1 MIHQK
6 GDTAVEADAGR
17 PFIMHLLA
25 GILLTACLFM
35 AARLL
40 FIPALNPEIL
50 SSLFHEHADTG
61 ASGVPASSYPALA
74 EGIAGF
80 LSGNQNTAQLEVM
93 KDGGLQPAFHEHEL
107 VHLQDVKSLADLSGL
122 LMMLVIPLALL
133 YVLLLCVPMNLQGL
147 RIGML
152 AKSTRLAFAAA
163 VFLLLL
169 AGVWAAIDFNGAFAL
184 LHQTVFPNDLWLLDP
199 RTDLMIQLMPQ
210 PFFVSYA
217 MKAFPGI
224 LLPFLMLLILS
235 FGAQAMRKRV
245 KR

>member
-40 FIPALNPEIL
+40 FIPALNPAFL
-50 SSLFHEHADTG
+50 SFLFLEHADTA
-61 ASGVPASSYPALA
+61 ASGVSASSYPALA

-80 LSGNQNTAQLEVM
+80 LSQKRDTAQLEVM
-93 KDGGLQPAFHEHEL
+93 TDEGYLPAFHEHEL
-107 VHLQDVKSLADLSGL
+107 VHLQDVKSLTDLSGQ
-122 LMMLVIPLALL
+122 LMILVIPLALL
-133 YVLLLCVPMNLQGL
+133 YALLLCIPKNLRGL

-152 AKSTRLAFAAA
+152 AKSARLAFAAA
-163 VFLLLL
+163 FFLLLL
-169 AGVWAAIDFNGAFAL
+169 AGVWAAIDFDGAFAL

-210 PFFVSYA
+210 PFFISYA